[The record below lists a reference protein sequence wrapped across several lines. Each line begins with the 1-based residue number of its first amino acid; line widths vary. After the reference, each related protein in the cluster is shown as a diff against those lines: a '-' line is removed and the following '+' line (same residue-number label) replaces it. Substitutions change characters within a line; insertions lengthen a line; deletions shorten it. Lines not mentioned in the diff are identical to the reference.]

1 MAKEFETLRYSVE
14 DGIAEIR
21 LDRPDAL
28 NAMSPKM
35 AEELNSIS
43 LEIDADRSV
52 RVIILIGEGK
62 AFCAG
67 GDLGVFKT
75 AGEGARKLILKMTG
89 DLHLAISRIARN
101 SAPVIAAVNGTA
113 AGAGFSLVMA
123 ADLAIA
129 SEKALFTN
137 CCSESAWFRNGCS
150 EKWFNEKQ
158 HYRLKH

>member
-1 MAKEFETLRYSVE
+1 MAKELETLRYSVE

-52 RVIILIGEGK
+52 RVIIVIGEGK

-67 GDLGVFKT
+67 GDLGVFK
-75 AGEGARKLILKMTG
+75 K
-89 DLHLAISRIARN
+89 
-101 SAPVIAAVNGTA
+101 
-113 AGAGFSLVMA
+113 
-123 ADLAIA
+123 
-129 SEKALFTN
+129 
-137 CCSESAWFRNGCS
+137 
-150 EKWFNEKQ
+150 
-158 HYRLKH
+158 

>member
-28 NAMSPKM
+28 NAMSPNM

-62 AFCAG
+62 AFC
-67 GDLGVFKT
+67 LS
-75 AGEGARKLILKMTG
+75 LI
-89 DLHLAISRIARN
+89 HI
-101 SAPVIAAVNGTA
+101 
-113 AGAGFSLVMA
+113 
-123 ADLAIA
+123 
-129 SEKALFTN
+129 
-137 CCSESAWFRNGCS
+137 
-150 EKWFNEKQ
+150 
-158 HYRLKH
+158 